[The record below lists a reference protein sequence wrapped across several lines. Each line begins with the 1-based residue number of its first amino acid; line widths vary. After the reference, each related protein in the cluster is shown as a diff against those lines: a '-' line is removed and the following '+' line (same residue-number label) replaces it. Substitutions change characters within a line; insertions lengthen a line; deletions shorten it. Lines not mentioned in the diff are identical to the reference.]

1 MDNHDIDPLDQ
12 AAYETVHNFK
22 DETTGKKGAVGVS
35 AITGMR
41 SSTVQN
47 KANRTEEFAIFNI
60 KEARAVMLATKDFS
74 MLSTMNREC
83 GFAMTPLP
91 DFAAF
96 SSDMDVLKAWA
107 EWQAEIAETVQKMKD
122 MIADG
127 VIQHHEI
134 NEVKKEL
141 VEDFQKGLELV
152 GVYEDMCEPESNV
165 THIEKAKAQ

>member
-22 DETTGKKGAVGVS
+22 DENTGKKGAIGVS

-47 KANRTEEFAIFNI
+47 KASRTEEFAIFNI
-60 KEARAVMLATKDFS
+60 KEMRTVMLGTNDFR

-91 DFAAF
+91 NFEAF

-107 EWQAEIAETVQKMKD
+107 EWQAEIAETVQKMKN
-122 MIADG
+122 MIKDG
-127 VIQHHEI
+127 VIERHEI

-141 VEDFQKGLELV
+141 VEDFQKGIELV
-152 GVYEDMCEPESNV
+152 GVWEGMCEPEDNV
-165 THIEKAKAQ
+165 THIKEAKA